1 MGKLLFATVVK
12 MLAIVGISVVV
23 LLLLFFFDITLTV
36 VALLPV
42 VFGLVSTLGTWKLIG
57 HPLDIPGLMLAIIV
71 IGMGIDYS
79 LFFVRSYQ
87 RYGDSSHPFFSLI
100 RMTVFLAAA
109 STLIGFGVLCTAQ
122 HALLKSAGLTSLLG
136 IGYCLIGAFVIL
148 PPVLE
153 RVFEHR
159 REKARRAGALRRRLL
174 GRYCNMEAYPRLFA
188 RFKFDLD
195 PMFSE
200 LPRIL
205 DTADGVGTILDIGC
219 GYGVP
224 GCWLLERFPT
234 ARIYGIDPDPARVRI
249 AARAVGDRGRIE
261 IGRAPDIPCAE
272 HPADL
277 VTMMDIMHY
286 LNDRD
291 LPLALKK
298 IYQCLEPGGR
308 LVVRRR
314 YRRRDGCPGS
324 GGWKTSS

>member
-1 MGKLLFATVVK
+1 M
-12 MLAIVGISVVV
+12 I
-23 LLLLFFFDITLTV
+23 
-36 VALLPV
+36 
-42 VFGLVSTLGTWKLIG
+42 
-57 HPLDIPGLMLAIIV
+57 
-71 IGMGIDYS
+71 
-79 LFFVRSYQ
+79 
-87 RYGDSSHPFFSLI
+87 
-100 RMTVFLAAA
+100 
-109 STLIGFGVLCTAQ
+109 CTAQ

-153 RVFEHR
+153 RVFERR

-188 RFKFDLD
+188 RFKVDLD

-205 DTADGVGTILDIGC
+205 DAADGVGTILDIGC

-234 ARIYGIDPDPARVRI
+234 ARIYGIDPDPGRVRI

-261 IGRAPDIPCAE
+261 IGRAPDIPCPE

-286 LNDRD
+286 LNNRD

-308 LVVRRR
+308 LVVRATIPPTRR
-314 YRRRDGCPGS
+314 LPWVWWLENFKLKLSGTPAYYRSVAENKNMLLQAGFDIEKTQPS
-324 GGWKTSS
+324 GPNGELIWMIARIRPAA